1 MKHACA
7 LLVIL
12 ISVRVYAA
20 DNNEFKSSI
29 DGVRVYQNQ
38 AKIERTTKVK
48 LVKGENTIVISGL
61 PMTLYDWSIK
71 SSLPKEYDGRIM
83 SVEVEQKMLVERFQK
98 RVGEIEDILRK
109 LRDRDQ
115 EYIDA
120 LKSLKSQDEFI
131 ESVLNFTKINA
142 SKELQTRIPQIKVW
156 DETLTYSVQKKRSIA
171 DAKRKIEKE
180 REELGKEIQK
190 WEFELSQI
198 AGDSYFQNYQ
208 VLNKAAQGNVSK
220 FEVQQYADSNAYYG
234 QKQTILKRPT
244 QGTDIEKRLVLKIF
258 SAKDAE
264 TEIDFSYLIPNTY
277 WSMTYDIRASRDNGK
292 LDISLFGNVY
302 QKTGEDWNKV
312 KLALSTGAPTNSIAT
327 PGFYAWYL
335 DIIEPERYAA
345 TGRSVGGESADEE
358 MDQAKPK
365 MKKSADKKM
374 AYRPAA
380 QKAEEITTAVVET
393 GSYVDLILPLAQT
406 IVSSDRYQ
414 KKFVKDFTYTSK
426 TGVSFLYEAHPA
438 QSRDA
443 YLTAEVTNNSEVPW
457 LPGEAQVFLENE
469 FMGKVNIPYLPLGK
483 KEHII
488 IGMEPRISVVKE
500 LVKKYEDTSGV
511 FGGSRKIIYSYKITV
526 ESQMKSDNRVIIF
539 DTIPVS
545 RNEKIS
551 VEMKN
556 QSMQFVKPAD
566 PKETKYVQGE
576 RTFDITMKS
585 GKKTEISY
593 DVEIIFDKKTSV
605 DGLR

>member
-1 MKHACA
+1 MKFACT
-7 LLVIL
+7 LITIL
-12 ISVRVYAA
+12 IVLPLMAA
-20 DNNEFKSSI
+20 ENNEYKSAI
-29 DGVRVYQNQ
+29 GGVRVYQNQ

-48 LVKGENTIVISGL
+48 LTRGENTIVISGL
-61 PMTLYDWSIK
+61 PMILYDWSIK

-98 RVGEIEDILRK
+98 RVGDLEDILKK

-120 LKSLKSQDEFI
+120 LRSLKSQDEFI
-131 ESVLNFTKINA
+131 DSVLNFTKINA
-142 SKELQTRIPQIKVW
+142 SKELQTRIPQVKVW

-208 VLNKAAQGNVSK
+208 ALNKAAQGNVSK
-220 FEVQQYADSNAYYG
+220 FEVQQYADSNMYYG

-258 SAKDAE
+258 SAKEAE

-327 PGFYAWYL
+327 PGFYPWYL
-335 DIIEPERYAA
+335 DIIRTEEFASA
-345 TGRSVGGESADEE
+345 VVTGESADEE
-358 MDQAKPK
+358 YDKRPK
-365 MKKSADKKM
+365 IKKM
-374 AYRPAA
+374 AGRKNDATKPVTR
-380 QKAEEITTAVVET
+380 KAEDITTAVVET

-414 KKFVKDFTYTSK
+414 KKFVKDFAYTSK

-443 YLTAEVTNNSEVPW
+443 YLTAEITNNSEVPW

-469 FMGKVNIPYLPLGK
+469 FMGKVNIPYLPLGR

-488 IGMEPRISVVKE
+488 IGMEPRISVAKE

-511 FGGSRKIIYSYKITV
+511 FGGGRKIIYSYKITV
-526 ESQMKSDNRVIIF
+526 ENQMKSDSRVIIF
-539 DTIPVS
+539 DSIPVS

-551 VEMKN
+551 VEIKN
-556 QSMQFVKPAD
+556 QSTQFVKPAD

-576 RTFDITMKS
+576 RTYDITVKS

-593 DVEIIFDKKTSV
+593 DVEIIFDKKTPV